1 MKAPRIVN
9 SVGYIDDEL
18 ISEAAREGSAARRVP
33 WIKLGALAACLTVI
47 VAAVAIIAPMLDRE
61 ENIIDPDLG
70 DKDIIFGET
79 AIVWPWEYK
88 TVYEQYRS
96 LKLNGREYGGRGRE
110 ISAELLGE
118 RLGSAEARGEDIY
131 TDKTYETSFDVYSI
145 KNVSQKYLIAAK
157 MGEKYYVFD
166 AHEPYDFS
174 TLGDMM
180 NAYGLPNNLELK
192 QFSEEENYYLLNDDG
207 GVWTVL
213 GNCREAAAVTEEWN
227 LSKRAH
233 ISFTVTSEALG
244 TYKTVMYITE
254 DGYLWTNA
262 FDYGYVFNIGENVAE
277 EIISYSRANSKPTE
291 AEPYEYTVIG
301 RISSVEDGYFILDD
315 TELCNDPKDGKTY
328 KIMTED
334 IRIKRCIEF
343 EKIGVGDIVAVKYDG
358 TIEEGGVITSAYDMD
373 EGKLVSGDL
382 LIPG

>member
-1 MKAPRIVN
+1 MKTPRIVH
-9 SVGYIDDEL
+9 SVGYIDEEL
-18 ISEAAREGSAARRVP
+18 IAEAGREGAAAKKAP
-33 WIKLGALAACLTVI
+33 WIKIGVLAACLTVI

-61 ENIIDPDLG
+61 ENIINPDLG
-70 DKDIIFGET
+70 DKDIVFGES

-88 TVYEQYRS
+88 TVYEKYLS
-96 LKLNGREYGGRGRE
+96 LKLDGREYGGRGRE

-180 NAYGLPNNLELK
+180 NAYGLPNNLELNR
-192 QFSEEENYYLLNDDG
+192 FSEEENYYLLNDDKEI
-207 GVWTVL
+207 WALL

-262 FDYGYVFNIGENVAE
+262 FDYGYVFNIGEDAAE
-277 EIISYSRANSKPTE
+277 KIISHAKANSTQVEP
-291 AEPYEYTVIG
+291 EPYYYSLCG
-301 RISSVEDGYFILDD
+301 RISRVEDGYFILDD
-315 TELCNDPKDGKTY
+315 TELCTDPKNGKTY

-343 EKIGVGDIVAVKYDG
+343 ARIGVGDIVEVKYDG
-358 TIEEGGVITSAYDMD
+358 TIKDGNIITTAYDMN
-373 EGKLVSGDL
+373 EGRLVGGDM
-382 LIPG
+382 LIPE